1 MAKSQR
7 VTVKDGDEY
16 MEQQGQDFVLKAREI
31 TPERTDRPAARIK
44 TKVEEED
51 LEKLINFAKEL
62 GAKDGIAMSAKE
74 VVTNELMRLKCR
86 IPTCWGYQSSF
97 FCPPETATAEEMRDI
112 IDDYDRVLLL
122 SIPPSNDPSYAVRFE
137 EMNKVKEIVGR
148 TEVEAQYAGYIN
160 SMGFTGGPCSICG
173 IYSPEWVEAFRSG
186 GKAPQCPLYSK
197 ESPLCLQYYRC
208 RPAAQAVGIDMY
220 MTAKNAG
227 WEQHLHPPMPVQ
239 GGRIEWACLP
249 GVYPILIG

>member
-1 MAKSQR
+1 MAKSR
-7 VTVKDGDEY
+7 EVTVRDGDDY
-16 MEQQGQDFVLKAREI
+16 MERQGEDFVLRAREI
-31 TPERTDRPAARIK
+31 TPERLDRPAAKIK
-44 TKVEEED
+44 TEVEEAD
-51 LEKLINFAKEL
+51 LLKLIDFARGL
-62 GAKDGIAMSAKE
+62 GASDGTAISAKD

-97 FCPPETATAEEMRDI
+97 FCPPETATADEMRDI
-112 IDDYDRVLLL
+112 IDDYDKVLLL
-122 SIPPSNDPSYAVRFE
+122 GIPPSDDASYAVRFE
-137 EMNKVKEIVGR
+137 AMNKMKEIVGR

-186 GKAPQCPLYSK
+186 RKAPQCPLYTK

-208 RPAAQAVGIDMY
+208 RPAAQAVGIDIY

-227 WEQHLHPPMPVQ
+227 WERHLHPPKPVQ

>member
-1 MAKSQR
+1 MAKSGR
-7 VTVKDGDEY
+7 MTVKDGDKY
-16 MEQQGQDFVLKAREI
+16 MQKQGKDFVLKAREI
-31 TPERTDRPAARIK
+31 SPERRDRPAVKIK
-44 TKVEEED
+44 TKVEERD
-51 LEKLINFAKEL
+51 LEKLIDFAKGL
-62 GAKDGIAMSAKE
+62 GAKDGTMMSAKD

-97 FCPPETATAEEMRDI
+97 FCTPETATAEEMRDI
-112 IDDYDRVLLL
+112 IDDYERVLLF
-122 SIPPSNDPSYAVRFE
+122 SIPPSNDESYAVRFE
-137 EMNKVKEIVGR
+137 AMNKLKEIVGR
-148 TEVEAQYAGYIN
+148 TEVEAQYTGYIN

-186 GKAPQCPLYSK
+186 GNVPQCPLYTK

-220 MTAKNAG
+220 RTARNAG
-227 WEQHLHPPMPVQ
+227 WEQHLYPPMPVQ
-239 GGRIEWACLP
+239 GGRIEWPCLP